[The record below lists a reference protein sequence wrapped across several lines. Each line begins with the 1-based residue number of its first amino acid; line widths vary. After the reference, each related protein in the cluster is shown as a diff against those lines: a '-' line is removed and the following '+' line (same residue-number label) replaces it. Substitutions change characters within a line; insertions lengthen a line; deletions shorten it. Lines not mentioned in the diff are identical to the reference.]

1 MKFRPFSTSMMNNP
15 AIEAGDIC
23 VISDRK
29 GNTYR
34 SLITSSTF
42 QVGNKQN
49 VECGAKS
56 ATRNSAKQ
64 YSLSSQTIAEYRKL
78 LQKERSRREE
88 AVKNLADRIS
98 NSAGLYTTVE
108 QNPSGGYTYYLHNKT
123 SLKESDIVWKMTAEA
138 WGVSTDGG
146 QTWNGG
152 MTVDGDTVVR
162 ILDAVGVRAN
172 WITSGEFKVED
183 EDGNEV
189 FYVNCDTGIVR
200 IKAQAFS
207 LTGTTIE
214 EIANRQINKF
224 VDSVY
229 NADISE
235 INGKIDSK
243 NANYYQAAD
252 PALAWTGTSEEA
264 WRDVDGNAILDA
276 EGNEILITCETE
288 KGLHEGDKWKNTS
301 NNEEYI
307 YKSGNWIKIC
317 LPDSIMKQLDGKIDS
332 YFYDYEPTTSNYPA
346 SEWKTDEEKE
356 SHNGDLFF
364 WKQKGGGLCYRYV
377 QINGEWTWYNVK
389 DPSVQKALEDAS
401 KAQDTADSK
410 RRVFVTTP
418 APPYDVGDL

>member
-1 MKFRPFSTSMMNNP
+1 MIGKRIVGMKFRPFSTSMMNNP

-56 ATRNSAKQ
+56 AARNSSKQ

-78 LQKERSRREE
+78 LQRERSRREE

-123 SLKESDIVWKMTAEA
+123 ALKESDIVWKMTAEA

-146 QTWNGG
+146 NTWNGG

-172 WITSGEFKVED
+172 WIQTGEFKVED

-189 FYVNCDTGIVR
+189 FYVNCDTGVVR
-200 IKAQAFS
+200 IKAQSFS

-214 EIANRQINKF
+214 EIANRQINNF

-243 NANYYQAAD
+243 NANYYQNTD

-276 EGNEILITCETE
+276 EGNEILITCENE
-288 KGLHEGDKWKNTS
+288 KGLHEGDKWKT
-301 NNEEYI
+301 
-307 YKSGNWIKIC
+307 
-317 LPDSIMKQLDGKIDS
+317 LQIMKSI
-332 YFYDYEPTTSNYPA
+332 Y
-346 SEWKTDEEKE
+346 
-356 SHNGDLFF
+356 
-364 WKQKGGGLCYRYV
+364 
-377 QINGEWTWYNVK
+377 I
-389 DPSVQKALEDAS
+389 KAE
-401 KAQDTADSK
+401 T
-410 RRVFVTTP
+410 
-418 APPYDVGDL
+418 G

>member
-1 MKFRPFSTSMMNNP
+1 MQKYHLRIQKNHISRIWDTVMDACKVCGVSLQTVTFANDDYVIQERPSDEQLTFRQ
-15 AIEAGDIC
+15 
-23 VISDRK
+23 VISWVAQIGGQWCRCDSYGRLSIAWYDLGSYEADTLPNGK
-29 GNTYR
+29 Y
-34 SLITSSTF
+34 ITI
-42 QVGNKQN
+42 
-49 VECGAKS
+49 KS
-56 ATRNSAKQ
+56 
-64 YSLSSQTIAEYRKL
+64 YDSLSVNNEDVVITGVKVTEYL
-78 LQKERSRREE
+78 EDAS
-88 AVKNLADRIS
+88 ADKQ
-98 NSAGLYTTVE
+98 A
-108 QNPSGGYTYYLHNKT
+108 T
-123 SLKESDIVWKMTAEA
+123 SYQY
-138 WGVSTDGG
+138 GTDGYVIEIKDNKLIVEG
-146 QTWNGG
+146 TGEAIATMIG
-152 MTVDGDTVVR
+152 KR
-162 ILDAVGVRAN
+162 IV
-172 WITSGEFKVED
+172 TSGEFKVED

-189 FYVNCDTGIVR
+189 FYVNCDTGVVR
-200 IKAQAFS
+200 IKAQSFS

-243 NANYYQAAD
+243 NANYYQNTD

-364 WKQKGGGLCYRYV
+364 WKQKGGGLCY
-377 QINGEWTWYNVK
+377 T
-389 DPSVQKALEDAS
+389 
-401 KAQDTADSK
+401 
-410 RRVFVTTP
+410 RVTVTLLLR
-418 APPYDVGDL
+418 A